1 MAKVSVIIPVYNVE
15 KYVKKCIE
23 SVLSQ
28 TIQDIEIIVVN
39 DGATDRSRRLIAE
52 IDDERIII
60 IDKENGGL
68 SSARNVGLEV
78 AKGKY
83 LAFIDSDDWVAPDY
97 IEKMYR
103 ICEEYD
109 CDMVQCSYTDVYGEE
124 EHYSD
129 DTQGGVPAF
138 YTGKEFSYAMYTLLS
153 WKCNLT
159 WNKLYRRELF
169 EGIRFPEGRIHEDE
183 FTTYKVVW
191 KANKV
196 GVISDKLY
204 FYRHRAGSIMQ
215 QPYSKS
221 RLDVGDAFMERANFY
236 INEGELELA
245 YLTQER
251 LLDWVNKQKKALMS
265 ITSNIKEDILSY
277 LNDIEEKLRLELQE
291 WMFTKSVKRVTE
303 GVFPF
308 SQVEKNANII
318 LYGGGD
324 IGRQYYRQVTFQN
337 YCNVVLWVDKN
348 PKKCRSQGIPVD
360 SVEQIYN
367 VNIDWKYV
375 VIAID
380 NPVIVGDVIKMLK
393 EDYSIPK
400 EKIVF

>member
-15 KYVKKCIE
+15 KYVKTCIE
-23 SVLSQ
+23 SVQSQ
-28 TIQDIEIIVVN
+28 TIRDIEIIVVN
-39 DGATDRSRRLIAE
+39 DGATDNSRRLIAE
-52 IDDERIII
+52 IDDERVII

-68 SSARNVGLEV
+68 SSARNVGIE
-78 AKGKY
+78 AASGQY
-83 LAFIDSDDWVAPDY
+83 LAFVDSDDWVAPDY

-109 CDMVQCSYTDVYGEE
+109 CDMVQCSYADVYDEDK
-124 EHYSD
+124 HYLD
-129 DTQGGVPAF
+129 DAQDGIPTF
-138 YTGKEFSYAMYTLLS
+138 YTGREFSYAMYTLLS

-159 WNKLYRRELF
+159 WNKLYRKELF
-169 EGIRFPEGRIHEDE
+169 EEIRFPIGKIHEDE
-183 FTTYKVVW
+183 FTTYKVAW
-191 KANKV
+191 RANKV
-196 GVISDKLY
+196 GVIPDKLY
-204 FYRHRAGSIMQ
+204 FYRHRVGSIMQ
-215 QPYSKS
+215 QACDKS
-221 RLDVGDAFMERANFY
+221 RLDAGEAFFERAEFY
-236 INEGELELA
+236 KNKGELELA
-245 YLTQER
+245 CMTQER
-251 LLDWVNKQKKALMS
+251 HLEWVKKQKNAIMS
-265 ITSNIKEDILSY
+265 VTSCSKNDILCY
-277 LNDIEEKLRLELQE
+277 LDNTEENLRLELQE

-348 PKKCRSQGIPVD
+348 YKRCRRHGIPVAA
-360 SVEQIYN
+360 VEQIQD
-367 VNIDWKYV
+367 VNEDWRYV

-380 NPVIVGDVIKMLK
+380 NPVIVGEVIQLLK
-393 EDYSIPK
+393 EDYNIPQ